1 MKRTTSLKL
10 DFGKEEPKDPIDSGI
25 FYLGIDPGASGAMAM
40 IDQDCKVHLLKDW
53 PGDEVEVAKIIK
65 GIKNENIHAAIEKVH
80 AMPRPAE
87 GKGMSSIASFKF
99 GTNFGIWRMGMA
111 MADIPFVLVS
121 PQQWQKGMISKA
133 QDKKPALAAAA
144 RLFPKAELY
153 GPRGGGKDGRA
164 DALLIAYWCL
174 REFRK

>member
-1 MKRTTSLKL
+1 MKRTTPKL
-10 DFGKEEPKDPIDSGI
+10 DET
-25 FYLGIDPGASGAMAM
+25 FYLGIDPGAGGAAAL
-40 IDQDCKVHLLKDW
+40 IDQDCKVHMLKDW
-53 PGDEVEVAKIIK
+53 PGDEIAAAKLIK
-65 GIKNENIHAAIEKVH
+65 ELKDEKIYAAIEKVH
-80 AMPRPAE
+80 SMPKQ
-87 GKGMSSIASFKF
+87 GVVSMFKF

-111 MADIPFVLVS
+111 MADIPFVLVP
-121 PQQWQKGMISKA
+121 PQRWQKGIIHKA
-133 QDKKPALAAAA
+133 QDKKPALVAAA